1 MKKEG
6 VPIVGTPILR
16 KFHLKHILI
25 LLHLC
30 SKKV

>member
-6 VPIVGTPILR
+6 VPIVGTPIMPQL
-16 KFHLKHILI
+16 FTPFLY
-25 LLHLC
+25 LC